1 MLKNLRKELTS
12 LGAKVKLRKS
22 GLGLL
27 SRAKEVK
34 RGMGGER
41 VMTVRE
47 KRICDVIK
55 SCWRC
60 KKSQNAELNS
70 SVSEIN
76 DKDTETASIN
86 VAMAFF

>member
-1 MLKNLRKELTS
+1 MLKNLRKELTF

-60 KKSQNAELNS
+60 KKFQNAELKPSPNNS
-70 SVSEIN
+70 HLLQPAGKFICFG
-76 DKDTETASIN
+76 D
-86 VAMAFF
+86 

>member
-47 KRICDVIK
+47 KQICDVIK

-60 KKSQNAELNS
+60 KKSQNAELKPSPN
-70 SVSEIN
+70 N
-76 DKDTETASIN
+76 PDLLRPASKFIC
-86 VAMAFF
+86 FGD